1 MNLGLFPH
9 PAKYPNMKIVVLDG
23 YTLNPGDLQWTG
35 LETHGELVV
44 HDRTD
49 QDPQSVIETI
59 GDAEIIFTNK
69 TLLPKEVL
77 EQVPSVKYI
86 GVLATG
92 YNVVDIEAAH
102 GKGITVT
109 NIPDYGTPAV
119 AQFTLALILELCH
132 RIGDHSEAVRQGDW
146 TSCKDFCFWNSPQT
160 ELAGKNLGIVGFGR
174 IGQATAAIA
183 QAFGLNILAHNR
195 SQDPSLESET
205 CKYVSLD
212 ELFAESDFISLHCP
226 LTPETENLINRA
238 NIAKMKDGVRIIN
251 TARGPLVNEADLAEA
266 LDNGKVAGAAVDVVT
281 KEPMSAD
288 NPLLTAKNCI
298 ITPHIAWAPRESRAR
313 LMKIAEENLQAFLAG
328 NPINVVQP

>member
-1 MNLGLFPH
+1 
-9 PAKYPNMKIVVLDG
+9 MKIVILDG
-23 YTLNPGDLQWTG
+23 YTLNPGDLNWRR
-35 LETHGELVV
+35 LKNHGDLVV

-49 QDPQSVIETI
+49 QAPQSVIDAI
-59 GDAEIIFTNK
+59 GEAEIIFTNK

-92 YNVVDIEAAH
+92 YNVVDIETAH
-102 GKGITVT
+102 EKGITVT

-132 RIGDHSEAVRQGDW
+132 RIGDHSEAVREGAW
-146 TSCKDFCFWNSPQT
+146 TASKDFCFWNSPQT

-174 IGQATAAIA
+174 IGQATAKIA
-183 QAFGLNILAHNR
+183 QAFGLNILAYNR
-195 SQDPSLESET
+195 SHDPSLESET
-205 CKYVSLD
+205 CKYVTLD
-212 ELFAESDFISLHCP
+212 ELFSQSDFISLHCP
-226 LTPETENLINRA
+226 LTPETEHLINRE
-238 NIAKMKDGVRIIN
+238 NITKMKGGVMIIN

-266 LDNGKVAGAAVDVVT
+266 LNIGKVAGAAVDVVT

-288 NPLLTAKNCI
+288 NPLLAAKNCL

-328 NPINVVQP
+328 SPTNIVKP